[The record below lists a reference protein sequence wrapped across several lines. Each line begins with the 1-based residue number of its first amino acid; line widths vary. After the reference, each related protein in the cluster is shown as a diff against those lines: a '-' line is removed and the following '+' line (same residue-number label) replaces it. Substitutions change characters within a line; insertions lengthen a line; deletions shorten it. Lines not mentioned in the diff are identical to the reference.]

1 MVIIP
6 AIDLWEGK
14 VVRLKKGDPAQSTVY
29 SDDPLE
35 TARKWAREGAE
46 LLHLVDLSAA
56 LGGKDNLN
64 IIKTIIKEKIIKVE
78 VGGGIRS
85 LAKARELIDCGARRI
100 IIGTKSLDEEFLK
113 EMIISFG
120 SDKVAGGVDLV
131 DGCVAVE
138 GWQKKTA
145 LNGIDFISHLRAQ
158 GVKWVICTDISRD
171 GTLSGVNLKE
181 ILGFSDFGDMN
192 FIVSGG
198 VSSLDDLN
206 KIKEKAPF
214 VWGVIVGKALYEK
227 KLDLKTAIS
236 INPIKT

>member
-1 MVIIP
+1 MRIIP

-29 SDDPLE
+29 SGDALE
-35 TARKWAREGAE
+35 TARKWAQAGAK

-56 LGGKDNLN
+56 LGKKDNFD
-64 IIKTIIKEKIIKVE
+64 IIKTIIEEKIIKVE

-85 LAKARELIDCGARRI
+85 LAKAQELIAVGAQRV

-113 EMIISFG
+113 EMIISLG
-120 SDKVAGGVDLV
+120 SNKVAVGVDIV

-145 LNGIDFISHLRAQ
+145 LKGIDFISHLQ
-158 GVKWVICTDISRD
+158 TTGVKWVICTDISRD

-181 ILGFSDFGDMN
+181 IIGFSDFGNIN

-198 VSSLDDLN
+198 VSSLEDLK
-206 KIKEKAPF
+206 KINEKAPF
-214 VWGVIVGKALYEK
+214 VWGVIIGKALYENK
-227 KLDLKTAIS
+227 IDLKTAIS
-236 INPIKT
+236 IIK

>member
-1 MVIIP
+1 MRIIP

-29 SDDPLE
+29 SSEPLE
-35 TARKWAREGAE
+35 TARKWARAGAK

-56 LGGKDNLN
+56 LGKKDNFD
-64 IIKTIIKEKIIKVE
+64 IIKKIIEEKIIKVE

-85 LAKARELIDCGARRI
+85 LAKAQELIAVGAQRV

-113 EMIISFG
+113 EMIISLG
-120 SDKVAGGVDLV
+120 SDKVAVGVDIV
-131 DGCVAVE
+131 EGCVAIE

-145 LNGIDFISHLRAQ
+145 LKGIDFISHLRTI

-181 ILGFSDFGDMN
+181 IIGFSDFGNIN

-198 VSSLDDLN
+198 VSSLEDLK
-206 KIKEKAPF
+206 KINEKAPF
-214 VWGVIVGKALYEK
+214 VWGVIIGKALYENK
-227 KLDLKTAIS
+227 IDLKTAIS